1 MSLLA
6 RLVLVVSL
14 AVAGLLVPRVAT
26 ADTTAIAEK
35 HVPERKPGVQLSLG
49 FASGLVL
56 FRRGFVPT
64 SRVSYMVGGV
74 LTDRFSLGAELSGAF
89 HFGRPKSAF
98 VGDIVATTL
107 LSRRLMLR
115 TAVGVT
121 TNAPI
126 RIEKETTPGAGGL
139 VGLAYEFPLFKH
151 GGLAVGIDYDARVRA
166 DGHAAQTV
174 LFGLRFAGRPPKK
187 W

>member
-1 MSLLA
+1 MPSLA
-6 RLVLVVSL
+6 RLVLLVSF
-14 AVAGLLVPRVAT
+14 AAAGLLAPREAA
-26 ADTTAIAEK
+26 ADTTSIAEK
-35 HVPERKPGVQLSLG
+35 RVPEREPGVELSLR
-49 FASGLVL
+49 FASGMVL
-56 FRRGFVPT
+56 LRRGFVPT

-74 LTDRFSLGAELSGAF
+74 LSDRFSLGAELSGAF

-98 VGDIVATTL
+98 VGDIVAKVL
-107 LSRRLMLR
+107 LSRRVMLR

-121 TNAPI
+121 TNALV
-126 RIEKETTPGAGGL
+126 RIERKTTPGAGGL

-151 GGLAVGIDYDARVRA
+151 GGLAVGIDYDTRVRA
-166 DGHAAQTV
+166 DGHAAQTL